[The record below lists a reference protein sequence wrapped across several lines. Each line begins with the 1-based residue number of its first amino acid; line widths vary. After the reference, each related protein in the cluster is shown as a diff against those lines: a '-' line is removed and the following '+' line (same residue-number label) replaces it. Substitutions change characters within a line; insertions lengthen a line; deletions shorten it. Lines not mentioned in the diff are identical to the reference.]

1 MEKKPLIIVKIGG
14 SAITAKDDNRPEVN
28 QKNLNRLA
36 SELSEAYQKSPF
48 LLYVIHG
55 AGSFGHVPADKYDL
69 NSRTEKQKPPQA

>member
-36 SELSEAYQKSPF
+36 SELSEAYQKALSCCMSYTEQAHSGMSPP
-48 LLYVIHG
+48 INTT
-55 AGSFGHVPADKYDL
+55 STPD
-69 NSRTEKQKPPQA
+69 